1 VTSTSTSRPL
11 LLGHRGARRYAPE
24 NSLSAFDLTLEHGCD
39 GFEFDVRLTADR
51 RAIICHDPKLAGIE
65 IAAEKYDR
73 IVELYGIESL
83 PRAMPPQHGRLP
95 ETCWILNLEEV
106 LVRYADRAFLDIELK
121 VTGLEDCVQSV
132 IKENPPRRGYVV
144 SSFYPDVVQA
154 VAARGLVTGFICD
167 TQRELARWTGLPGEY
182 VIPHYKLVS
191 RPVVEEIHA
200 GGRKV
205 FVWTVND
212 ERQMRRAAEWGVEGI
227 ISDDTA
233 LLARTFPKATEA
245 PSHRGF

>member
-24 NSLSAFDLTLEHGCD
+24 NSLPAFDLALEHGCD
-39 GFEFDVRLTADR
+39 GFEFDVRLTADHR
-51 RAIICHDPKLAGIE
+51 SIICHGPKLAGID
-65 IAAEKYDR
+65 IASETHDR
-73 IVELYGIESL
+73 IVELYGVESL

-95 ETCWILNLEEV
+95 ETCWILSLGEV
-106 LVRYADRAFLDIELK
+106 LARYAERAFLDVELK
-121 VTGLEDCVQSV
+121 VSGLEDTVRSV

-144 SSFYPDVVQA
+144 SSFLPDVVSA
-154 VAARGLVTGFICD
+154 VSGRGLVTGFLCD
-167 TQRELARWTGLPGEY
+167 TQRALARWANLPGQY
-182 VIPHYKLVS
+182 VIPHYKLVV
-191 RPVVEEIHA
+191 RQLVEEIHA

-212 ERQMRRAAEWGVEGI
+212 ENQMRRLAEWGVDGI

-233 LLARTFPKATEA
+233 LLARTFPG
-245 PSHRGF
+245 R

>member
-24 NSLSAFDLTLEHGCD
+24 NSLSAFHLTLEHGCD

-51 RAIICHDPKLAGIE
+51 RAVICHDPKLAGIDIARYTYTE
-65 IAAEKYDR
+65 INPKS
-73 IVELYGIESL
+73 GG
-83 PRAMPPQHGRLP
+83 PP
-95 ETCWILNLEEV
+95 CLEHV
-106 LVRYADRAFLDIELK
+106 LARFASRAFLDIELK
-121 VTGLEDCVQSV
+121 VAGLEDAVFGGLQES
-132 IKENPPRRGYVV
+132 PAGRGYVV
-144 SSFYPDVVQA
+144 SSFFPEVVKTLA
-154 VAARGLVTGFICD
+154 ERGLVAGFICD

-191 RPVVEEIHA
+191 RQLVEEIHA

-212 ERQMRRAAEWGVEGI
+212 QRQMRRLAEWGVEAI
-227 ISDDTA
+227 ISDDTV
-233 LLARTFPKATEA
+233 LLVRTLSQE
-245 PSHRGF
+245 